1 METEL
6 EQAYAILKKHGQ
18 IPFVVLRVQ
27 EVKEYI
33 SEYAQCLG
41 DATDSDILK
50 AIDETWATW
59 DCSEDWRFI
68 VESVMDK
75 LENKES
81 TR

>member
-18 IPFVVLRVQ
+18 IPFVVLRVH

-33 SEYAQCLG
+33 SEYAQSLG

-68 VESVMDK
+68 VECVMDK
-75 LENKES
+75 LEKKES
-81 TR
+81 AQ